1 MHKNYRYLSCQH
13 SLKSTRCSRS
23 CHDITLQINFVAHL
37 SRNGRHQSSPFILYH
52 YLSVDNIVIS
62 DTCKHALQFSSD
74 TAHKCSEQNKK
85 ISINN
90 SSSFN
95 TERTR
100 MNICHRLLASKV
112 CRYKNDEYLTTTENE
127 GRKQIEREMNKVKT
141 IEKKAKLESCV
152 RHLKGV
158 CKENQ
163 GDEQNSQSVS
173 RIWRCFESCSEN
185 NSKLNPQ
192 LENFTRGKGGC

>member
-23 CHDITLQINFVAHL
+23 CHDITLQIKFVAHL

-52 YLSVDNIVIS
+52 YLSVDNTVIS

-74 TAHKCSEQNKK
+74 TVHKCSEQNKK

-127 GRKQIEREMNKVKT
+127 GRKQIGREMNKVKT
-141 IEKKAKLESCV
+141 IEKK
-152 RHLKGV
+152 
-158 CKENQ
+158 
-163 GDEQNSQSVS
+163 QSNHVLD
-173 RIWRCFESCSEN
+173 I
-185 NSKLNPQ
+185 
-192 LENFTRGKGGC
+192 